1 MELLS
6 SYSFGLHLPE
16 FLVSQFS
23 RLLKEKEQWIIDIE
37 ETKSNQELLNE
48 FQHIG
53 QAGLVKLDRETMEKD
68 VLAHLKEERF
78 KLFHPILS
86 KLNSDMDDIEG
97 GLDGFSVVSR
107 SAAIFLMMDVAM
119 SCKDKEITKYRTK
132 MAIFRHCYLAHISR
146 S

>member
-1 MELLS
+1 M
-6 SYSFGLHLPE
+6 
-16 FLVSQFS
+16 VSQFS

-48 FQHIG
+48 FKRIG
-53 QAGLVKLDRETMEKD
+53 RGGLVKLDRETMEKD

-97 GLDGFSVVSR
+97 GLDGLSVVSR
-107 SAAIFLMMDVAM
+107 SAAIFLMMDM
-119 SCKDKEITKYRTK
+119 Q
-132 MAIFRHCYLAHISR
+132 
-146 S
+146 